1 MQVSNAHQPT
11 REQMRA
17 LQQQDSGEP
26 IYMLNLLKFREQA
39 AYADGR
45 ATALSGEEAYAIYG
59 RAMTRMVLEA
69 GGKLVF
75 SGRVEGTMVGV
86 VEDSWDSVAVMMYP
100 SLAVM
105 GQITSSAA
113 YAEIHVHRDAGLA
126 GQILIKTSKP

>member
-11 REQMRA
+11 REQWRD
-17 LQQQDSGEP
+17 LQQHDSGGP

-45 ATALSGEEAYAIYG
+45 ATTLSGEEAYAIYG
-59 RAMTRMVLEA
+59 RAVSRMVLEA

-86 VEDSWDSVAVMMYP
+86 VEDSWDSVAIMMYP

>member
-45 ATALSGEEAYAIYG
+45 ATTLSGEEAYAIYG

-86 VEDSWDSVAVMMYP
+86 VEESWDSVAVMMYP

-105 GQITSSAA
+105 GQITGSAA

>member
-17 LQQQDSGEP
+17 LQQQDSGGP

-45 ATALSGEEAYAIYG
+45 ATTLSGEEAYAIYG

>member
-17 LQQQDSGEP
+17 LQQQDSGGP

-45 ATALSGEEAYAIYG
+45 ATTLSGEEAYAIYG

-75 SGRVEGTMVGV
+75 SGQVEGTMVGV

>member
-11 REQMRA
+11 REQWRD
-17 LQQQDSGEP
+17 LQQHDSGGP
-26 IYMLNLLKFREQA
+26 IYMLNLLKFRDKA

-45 ATALSGEEAYAIYG
+45 ATTLSGEEAYAIYG
-59 RAMTRMVLEA
+59 RAVSRMVLEA

-86 VEDSWDSVAVMMYP
+86 VEDSWDSVAIMMYP

>member
-11 REQMRA
+11 REQWRT
-17 LQQQDSGEP
+17 LQQHDSGGP
-26 IYMLNLLKFREQA
+26 IYMLNLLKFREKA

-45 ATALSGEEAYAIYG
+45 ATTLSGEEAYAIYG
-59 RAMTRMVLEA
+59 RAVSRMVLEA

-105 GQITSSAA
+105 GQITGSAA

>member
-1 MQVSNAHQPT
+1 
-11 REQMRA
+11 MRA

-105 GQITSSAA
+105 GQITGSAA

>member
-11 REQMRA
+11 REQWRD
-17 LQQQDSGEP
+17 LQQHDSGGP
-26 IYMLNLLKFREQA
+26 IYMLNLLKFREKA

-45 ATALSGEEAYAIYG
+45 ATTLSGEEAYAIYG
-59 RAMTRMVLEA
+59 RAVSRMVLEA

-86 VEDSWDSVAVMMYP
+86 VEDSWDSVAIMMYP

-105 GQITSSAA
+105 GQMTSSAA

>member
-11 REQMRA
+11 REQWRD
-17 LQQQDSGEP
+17 LQQHDSGGP
-26 IYMLNLLKFREQA
+26 IYMLNLLKFREKA

-45 ATALSGEEAYAIYG
+45 ATTLSGEEAYAIYG
-59 RAMTRMVLEA
+59 RAVSRMVLEA

-86 VEDSWDSVAVMMYP
+86 VEDSWDSVAIMMYP
-100 SLAVM
+100 SLTVM

>member
-11 REQMRA
+11 REQWRDM
-17 LQQQDSGEP
+17 QQHDSGGP
-26 IYMLNLLKFREQA
+26 IYMLNLLKFRDKA

-45 ATALSGEEAYAIYG
+45 ATTLSGEEAYAIYG
-59 RAMTRMVLEA
+59 RAVSRMVLEA

-86 VEDSWDSVAVMMYP
+86 VEDSWDSVAIMMYP

-105 GQITSSAA
+105 GQMTSSAA

>member
-11 REQMRA
+11 REQWRD
-17 LQQQDSGEP
+17 LQQHDSGGP
-26 IYMLNLLKFREQA
+26 IYMLNLLKFRDKA

-45 ATALSGEEAYAIYG
+45 TTTLSGEEAYAIYG
-59 RAMTRMVLEA
+59 RAVSRLVLEA

-86 VEDSWDSVAVMMYP
+86 VEDSWDSVAIMMYP

-105 GQITSSAA
+105 GQITGSAA

>member
-1 MQVSNAHQPT
+1 MQVSSAHQPT
-11 REQMRA
+11 REQWRD
-17 LQQQDSGEP
+17 LQQHDSGGP

-45 ATALSGEEAYAIYG
+45 ATTLSGEEAYAIYG
-59 RAMTRMVLEA
+59 RAVSRMVLEA

-86 VEDSWDSVAVMMYP
+86 VEDSWDSVAIMMYP

-105 GQITSSAA
+105 GQMTSSAA

>member
-11 REQMRA
+11 REQWRD
-17 LQQQDSGEP
+17 LQQHDSGGP
-26 IYMLNLLKFREQA
+26 IYMLNLLKFRDKA

-45 ATALSGEEAYAIYG
+45 ATTLSGEEAYAIYG
-59 RAMTRMVLEA
+59 RAVSRMVLEA

-86 VEDSWDSVAVMMYP
+86 VEDSWDSVAIMMYP

-105 GQITSSAA
+105 GQITGSAA

>member
-11 REQMRA
+11 REQWRD
-17 LQQQDSGEP
+17 LQQHDSGGP
-26 IYMLNLLKFREQA
+26 IYMLNLLKFREKA

-45 ATALSGEEAYAIYG
+45 ATTLSGEEAYAIYG
-59 RAMTRMVLEA
+59 RAVSRMVLEA

-105 GQITSSAA
+105 GQMTSSAA

>member
-11 REQMRA
+11 REQWRD
-17 LQQQDSGEP
+17 LQQHDSGGP
-26 IYMLNLLKFREQA
+26 IYMLNLLKFRDKA

-45 ATALSGEEAYAIYG
+45 ATTLSGEEAYAIYG
-59 RAMTRMVLEA
+59 RAVSRMVLEA

-105 GQITSSAA
+105 GKMTSSAA

>member
-86 VEDSWDSVAVMMYP
+86 VEESWDSVAVMMYP

-105 GQITSSAA
+105 GQITGSAA

>member
-11 REQMRA
+11 REQWRD
-17 LQQQDSGEP
+17 LQQHDSGGP
-26 IYMLNLLKFREQA
+26 IYMLNLLKFRDKA

-45 ATALSGEEAYAIYG
+45 TTTLSGEEAYAIYG
-59 RAMTRMVLEA
+59 RAVSRLVLEA

-86 VEDSWDSVAVMMYP
+86 VEDSWDSVAIMMYP

-105 GQITSSAA
+105 GQMTSSAA

>member
-105 GQITSSAA
+105 GQITGSAA